1 MKKII
6 ITVDFSKHT
15 EFALESAALLTKKFN
30 SEFFILH
37 MLELSNMMYSSSV
50 NDQYEEVTFYLKLA
64 EKKFDNFL
72 DQPFL
77 ESKLK
82 F

>member
-6 ITVDFSKHT
+6 IPIEFSKHS
-15 EFALESAALLTKKFN
+15 EFALESAALLAKKFN

-37 MLELSNMMYSSSV
+37 MLELSNMIYSSSV

-72 DQPFL
+72 DQPYL

>member
-1 MKKII
+1 
-6 ITVDFSKHT
+6 
-15 EFALESAALLTKKFN
+15 
-30 SEFFILH
+30 

-50 NDQYEEVTFYLKLA
+50 NDQCEEVTFYLKLA

-72 DQPFL
+72 DQPYL

>member
-50 NDQYEEVTFYLKLA
+50 NDQYEEVIFYLKLA

-72 DQPFL
+72 DQPYL

>member
-6 ITVDFSKHT
+6 IPVDFSKHS
-15 EFALESAALLTKKFN
+15 EFALESAALLEKKFN
-30 SEFFILH
+30 SELFILH

-72 DQPFL
+72 DQPYL